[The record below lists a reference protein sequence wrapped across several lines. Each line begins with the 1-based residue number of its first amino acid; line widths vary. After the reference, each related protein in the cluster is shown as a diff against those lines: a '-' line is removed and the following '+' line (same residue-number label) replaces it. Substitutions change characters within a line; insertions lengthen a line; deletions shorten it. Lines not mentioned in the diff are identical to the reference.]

1 MRKTALVIACSI
13 TLAVAGLATGCGA
26 SSVTRPPVPIVFAA
40 SVEDRARFADDLPRF
55 DNELPVALTPEE
67 VPAAASEAAAE
78 RPDFGGVRRAYDDGD
93 LETCLAA
100 LPIETQLDAWL
111 EEGDRVTASR
121 ALFWRMACLRALG
134 REDEA
139 RAAALEHAARGL
151 PLPDDLGAANAVA
164 ETMLRDAHRA
174 QAAATLVPLRLE
186 TSPPGAE
193 IAIDGLPRDELTP
206 STLALAPGRH
216 LVRVHAPTFTAHTWT
231 IDVRDTVLEPIVVEL
246 ARAEPEPT
254 ARVLSSRLSEGH
266 ALDDDLS
273 LSLLVV
279 ALRSRATV
287 LVSRDG
293 DRSRAALVTLEDGAL
308 RGTVVRAER
317 VGEAQ
322 WDLRGLLTDVLVR
335 GSLMARPPEIY
346 ERPELWIAIAA
357 AVLVGAG
364 IAVGLSIQ
372 PDVRTRVTW

>member
-1 MRKTALVIACSI
+1 MRKTIVTAALV
-13 TLAVAGLATGCGA
+13 LAALAAGCGA
-26 SSVTRPPVPIVFAA
+26 STAVRPRVPVVLVAN
-40 SVEDRARFADDLPRF
+40 EDDRARITADLSRF
-55 DNELPVALTPEE
+55 EAELPVALAAES
-67 VPAAASEAAAE
+67 VPSAPIAAAAA

-93 LETCLAA
+93 LEACLAA

-111 EEGDRVTASR
+111 DEGDRVTASR

-134 REDEA
+134 REAEA
-139 RAAALEHAARGL
+139 QASALEHAARAL

-174 QAAATLVPLRLE
+174 VAAATLVPVHLE
-186 TSPPGAE
+186 TIPPGAE
-193 IAIDGLPRDELTP
+193 IAIDGLLRDELTP

-216 LVRVHAPTFTAHTWT
+216 FVRVHAPTFAPRTWT
-231 IDVRDTVLEPIVVEL
+231 LEVRDAPPEPMVIAL
-246 ARAEPEPT
+246 ARAEPEPI
-254 ARVLSSRLSEGH
+254 ARALTSRLSEGH
-266 ALDDDLS
+266 SLDDDLS

-293 DRSRAALVTLEDGAL
+293 DRSRAALVTLEDDAL

-317 VGEAQ
+317 VGQAQ

-335 GSLMARPPEIY
+335 GSLMARPPEIH
-346 ERPELWIAIAA
+346 ERPELWIAIAG

-364 IAVGLSIQ
+364 IAVGLSIE

>member
-1 MRKTALVIACSI
+1 MRKTTIVTAASLV
-13 TLAVAGLATGCGA
+13 LAVTSLAAGCGA
-26 SSVTRPPVPIVFAA
+26 SSATRARVPIVFAA
-40 SVEDRARFADDLPRF
+40 SAEDRARFAEDLSRF
-55 DNELPVALTPEE
+55 EAELPVALAPGE
-67 VPAAASEAAAE
+67 VPVAPTAPVVD
-78 RPDFGGVRRAYDDGD
+78 RPDFGVVRRAYDDGD
-93 LETCLAA
+93 LERCLAV
-100 LPIETQLDAWL
+100 LPIESQLDTWL
-111 EEGDRVTASR
+111 EAGDRVTASR

-139 RAAALEHAARGL
+139 RAAAHDHAARAL

-164 ETMLRDAHRA
+164 ETMLRDAHREV
-174 QAAATLVPLRLE
+174 AANSPVPLRVE
-186 TSPPGAE
+186 TAPPGAE
-193 IAIDGLPRDELTP
+193 VAIDGLARDELTP
-206 STLALAPGRH
+206 CTISLAPGRH
-216 LVRVHAPTFTAHTWT
+216 FVRVSAPTFAPRASSL
-231 IDVRDTVLEPIVVEL
+231 DVAGAPAEAIVLALSRE
-246 ARAEPEPT
+246 EPEPI
-254 ARVLSSRLSEGH
+254 ARVLAARRSEGH
-266 ALDDDLS
+266 GLDDDLS

-293 DRSRAALVTLEDGAL
+293 DRSRAALVTLEDDAL

-322 WDLRGLLTDVLVR
+322 WDLRGLLTEVLVR

-346 ERPELWIAIAA
+346 ERPELWIAIAG

-364 IAVGLSIQ
+364 IAVGLSIE

>member
-1 MRKTALVIACSI
+1 MRKTTIVPASLAL
-13 TLAVAGLATGCGA
+13 LAWLATGCGA
-26 SSVTRPPVPIVFAA
+26 STAVRPRVPIVVVAT
-40 SVEDRARFADDLPRF
+40 EDDRARLADDLLRF
-55 DNELPVALTPEE
+55 EAELPVALAPEE
-67 VPAAASEAAAE
+67 VPAPPSATLTE

-93 LETCLAA
+93 LESCLGV
-100 LPIETQLDAWL
+100 LPIESHLDAWL

-134 REDEA
+134 RDEEA
-139 RAAALEHAARGL
+139 RAAALDHAARGL

-174 QAAATLVPLRLE
+174 VAAASPVPVRLE

-216 LVRVHAPTFTAHTWT
+216 LVRVHAPTFAPRTWT
-231 IDVRDTVLEPIVVEL
+231 IEVRDAAPEPIVLEL

-254 ARVLSSRLSEGH
+254 ARALSSRLSEGH

-293 DRSRAALVTLEDGAL
+293 DRSRAALVTLEDDAL

-335 GSLMARPPEIY
+335 GSLMARPPEIH
-346 ERPELWIAIAA
+346 ERPELWIAIAG

-364 IAVGLSIQ
+364 IAVGLSIE